1 MIGAQSNCGETET
14 MESTEWSAPK
24 TTTEADARALGD
36 PSSRPVV
43 QFQPLRAIVA
53 LLLTVCAFGLY
64 EFVLVSFWSSSML
77 GIHEP
82 IPWLAFCALAA
93 AMILGLAAIR
103 TSLGI
108 WSPHAKLG
116 LAILA
121 IFTCVVIGVGGGR
134 FASYLVRG
142 TLNPPFHLAL
152 ARGDRFPAFA
162 LADQSGRIVRSS
174 TALSRSSTVVFIYR
188 GDFCPFARQELAELT
203 AITPEL
209 RGAGAGVIA
218 ISADP
223 VARSKILAGYLHT
236 SIPLLS
242 DDHETVLAPIGLIQ
256 RHRDG
261 QPDSAIPA
269 FFVLDRSGTV
279 RWIFTSR
286 YYRVLPSAAVLLRTV
301 RAVTQSAS
309 N

>member
-1 MIGAQSNCGETET
+1 M
-14 MESTEWSAPK
+14 
-24 TTTEADARALGD
+24 
-36 PSSRPVV
+36 V
-43 QFQPLRAIVA
+43 
-53 LLLTVCAFGLY
+53 
-64 EFVLVSFWSSSML
+64 FV
-77 GIHEP
+77 
-82 IPWLAFCALAA
+82 
-93 AMILGLAAIR
+93 
-103 TSLGI
+103 
-108 WSPHAKLG
+108 
-116 LAILA
+116 
-121 IFTCVVIGVGGGR
+121 
-134 FASYLVRG
+134 
-142 TLNPPFHLAL
+142 
-152 ARGDRFPAFA
+152 
-162 LADQSGRIVRSS
+162 
-174 TALSRSSTVVFIYR
+174 YR

-203 AITPEL
+203 AIAPEL

-286 YYRVLPSAAVLLRTV
+286 YYRVLPSAAVLLRAV